1 MLRSSAILAALLA
14 LAAAGCATPVIA
26 PQQPNT
32 VIVVP
37 GLGGDGG
44 DYAQIVHALHDAGCQ
59 DRLCVFNWG
68 CSWALFPIT
77 LASSGLH
84 HDTERRLAA
93 LIIQW
98 RKDHPGSRIALI
110 GHSAGAGVIVG
121 MLARLDDSVTVG
133 PVILLAPALSPDFD
147 LRPAL
152 AHANCIHVFYSADDW
167 FWQGIGSTIFGGYD
181 GVHRDGAGRRGFTL
195 AHLSDEQKCKVIQHP
210 WQPQWKSLGEDG
222 GHFDWMSGPF
232 VAHVLAPLIG
242 DTGQSSAA
250 SRP

>member
-1 MLRSSAILAALLA
+1 MLRSPPILAALLA

-26 PQQPNT
+26 PRQADM

-44 DYAQIVHALHDAGCQ
+44 DYAKVVHALHDAGCQ

-77 LASSGLH
+77 LSCTGVH

-93 LIIQW
+93 QVTQW
-98 RKDHPGSRIALI
+98 RNDHPGCHIALI

-121 MLARLDDSVTVG
+121 MLGRLDNSITIG
-133 PVILLAPALSPDFD
+133 PIILLAPALSPDFD

-152 AHANCIHVFYSADDW
+152 AHSNCIHVFFSPDDW

-195 AHLSDEQKCKVIQHP
+195 AQLSDDQKRKVIQHP

-222 GHFDWMSGPF
+222 GHFDWMSGAF
-232 VAHVLAPLIG
+232 VDRVLAPLIY